1 MGLNRNVLMLRA
13 RRQAHV
19 KVWEAAQHQV
29 PTTDTH
35 GKEPNQPVLELPK
48 ESPSAMTRRHRTSPP
63 LCCHITSFLESF
75 LPFVTLLFPPSLPPT
90 PTPDLFYSSSATQC
104 VSSLPCPLPHLS
116 LFLFSSFHFPSFLF
130 GNTVPALSLS
140 WPFFYIPVSEMSS
153 CGFAHPQL

>member
-48 ESPSAMTRRHRTSPP
+48 ESPPAMTRRHRTSPP

-75 LPFVTLLFPPSLPPT
+75 LPFVTLLFPPSLPAPT
-90 PTPDLFYSSSATQC
+90 DLFYSSSATQC
-104 VSSLPCPLPHLS
+104 VSSLPRPPPHLS
-116 LFLFSSFHFPSFLF
+116 LFLSFLPFTSPLF
-130 GNTVPALSLS
+130 GLAIQSVPALSLS

-153 CGFAHPQL
+153 CGIAHPQL